1 MEKASVCITFPAL
14 WFQASTGTTKSS
26 KETRGED
33 GVSTR
38 PCARTWHA
46 RGTGNSR
53 DDLSPLSLSCT
64 SFLGLFQGSCLLRL
78 LHFSVNFYHPPQCP
92 SQTPRS
98 SLLEG
103 NKLFS
108 PHVFRENKMSS
119 PGPRRGKQ
127 RRNTSGI
134 CEECCDVTS
143 FSAVSAL
150 PKIMSL
156 SQRWPYLND

>member
-1 MEKASVCITFPAL
+1 MEKASVCIILPAL
-14 WFQASTGTTKSS
+14 WFQASTGQQRAV
-26 KETRGED
+26 RGAGEKT
-33 GVSTR
+33 GSLHNHVLKHGMQEGQAT
-38 PCARTWHA
+38 A
-46 RGTGNSR
+46 GTIC
-53 DDLSPLSLSCT
+53 SPPSLSCT
-64 SFLGLFQGSCLLRL
+64 FFLGLFQGSCLLHL

-98 SLLEG
+98 YLLEG

-119 PGPRRGKQ
+119 PRPRREKQ
-127 RRNTSGI
+127 RRNTFAI

-143 FSAVSAL
+143 FSAVSVL